1 MTVVHAYIADLNR
14 ERREVESS
22 TGQLIVTHTAYTA
35 VCGEHLTVRADL
47 EVRCFGR
54 LRLRDVWPLA
64 GSHVTCPACRSEIRR
79 LLAERDSPE
88 REERIRAL
96 TKWAREHPLACVKG
110 DLEAR
115 ATLER
120 QRAYRA
126 AKKKE
131 RAARFKLASP
141 SDRTRCRYCEAPMR
155 SSKHTTCGRGT
166 CRARLATELRKAREG
181 R

>member
-1 MTVVHAYIADLNR
+1 MTTHAYIADLNR

-22 TGQLIVTHTAYTA
+22 TGQVIVTHVACTA
-35 VCGEHLTVRADL
+35 VCGTHLTDRDDL
-47 EVRCFGR
+47 EVRCFGL
-54 LRLRDVWPLA
+54 LRLRTIWPLA
-64 GSHVTCPACRSEIRR
+64 GHHVTCPGCRSEIRR

-88 REERIRAL
+88 REERVRAL
-96 TKWAREHPLACVKG
+96 TKWAAEHPLACSKG
-110 DLEAR
+110 DFEAR
-115 ATLER
+115 AELER

-126 AKKKE
+126 AKRKE
-131 RAARFKLASP
+131 RAARLKLAP
-141 SDRTRCRYCEAPMR
+141 PADRTRCRYCEAPMR